1 MHGPRRGRNC
11 KLTRQMAAAKR
22 SNMPAGTGRP
32 LGLAIAWLAGSSEEA
47 RTQTDHVHDPR
58 FRKPSLLERRAA
70 RVAFKELAAD
80 RPEAQA
86 ILDAERPKLA
96 GEDSE
101 PEVV

>member
-1 MHGPRRGRNC
+1 MDPRHGSNC
-11 KLTRQMAAAKR
+11 KLTRHMTAAKR
-22 SNMPAGTGRP
+22 SNMPAGIGRP
-32 LGLAIAWLAGSSEEA
+32 LGLAIAWLRAGSSEEA

-58 FRKPSLLERRAA
+58 FRKPSLLERKAA

-86 ILDAERPKLA
+86 ILDGERPKLA